1 MKITG
6 AILYTLFHAKFFFE
20 IIGYVANSAHN
31 ELIPA
36 LSIYGLFLLS
46 SYFLVL
52 DSILRRK

>member
-1 MKITG
+1 MIEAT
-6 AILYTLFHAKFFFE
+6 LYTLFHIKFSYE
-20 IIGYVANSAHN
+20 IIEYVLDSAHN
-31 ELIPA
+31 ELMLA